1 MASAFIGY
9 SILVT
14 LSGTPPRQLEGV
26 VADVVDQTLVLKNGE
41 IKLHITLAM
50 DLTDKS
56 SETSMESIPSS

>member
-1 MASAFIGY
+1 M
-9 SILVT
+9 VT